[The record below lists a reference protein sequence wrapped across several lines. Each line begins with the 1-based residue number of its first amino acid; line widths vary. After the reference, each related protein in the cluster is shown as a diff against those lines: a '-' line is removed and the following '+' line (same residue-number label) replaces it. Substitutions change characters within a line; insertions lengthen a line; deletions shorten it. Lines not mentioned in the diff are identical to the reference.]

1 MLFSLE
7 LVHPFEKIPKEDHG
21 EDCRKQKDKE
31 LDDQK
36 EDEDEE
42 EQSDEKL
49 QLKSKCAFSDLHGIS
64 KVPEV

>member
-36 EDEDEE
+36 EDQEQEQQPDEE
-42 EQSDEKL
+42 IQPKL
-49 QLKSKCAFSDLHGIS
+49 KRAFCYPHEIR